1 MVRPVSVPE
10 AKADPALRRF
20 ELRRLRVP
28 LAGGFLNLVVPE
40 ARRVLRSAEVAE
52 GTRMGR
58 EPPYWARIWPASVG
72 LARFVRGQ
80 DCRTLRAVDLGC
92 GLGVAGLAA
101 GLAGASVTFADRDPD
116 ALAFAAWNASRSGA
130 AWPAAIQILDW
141 SCDRLR
147 GQFDVMLLADVS
159 YSRRHHAGL
168 LDQISAGLAPDG
180 VVLHADPGRPDSD
193 VFLAALG
200 RTLTVGMTSRSVK
213 QDGIVSEV
221 RLSVASANPAKLREW
236 LGGLAADRPQSAEE
250 SAAP

>member
-1 MVRPVSVPE
+1 MSVPE

-40 ARRVLRSAEVAE
+40 SRRVLRSVEVAE
-52 GTRMGR
+52 GARIGR

-80 DCRTLRAVDLGC
+80 DCRKLRAVDLGC
-92 GLGVAGLAA
+92 GLGVAGMAA
-101 GLAGASVTFADRDPD
+101 GLAGATVTFADRDPD
-116 ALAFAAWNASRSGA
+116 ALAFAAWNANRCGPDLA
-130 AWPAAIQILDW
+130 VATQKLDW
-141 SCDRLR
+141 SRERLR
-147 GQFDVMLLADVS
+147 GQFDLMLLADVS
-159 YSRRHHAGL
+159 YSQRHHVGL
-168 LDQISAGLAPDG
+168 LDQVASALAPDG

-200 RTLTVGMTSRSVK
+200 RKLTVGMTSRSVK

-221 RLSVASANPAKLREW
+221 RLSVASANAARLQQW
-236 LGGLAADRPQSAEE
+236 LGGVATDCPQPAEE
-250 SAAP
+250 SGTS